1 MAPEIVR
8 PVVVPS
14 WDSTPK
20 GSTGVLA
27 VMERRMSVKGRT
39 MPGKGRMVSVKGRM
53 VSVKGSMVSVKG
65 LKGPVVEVDFFRL

>member
-20 GSTGVLA
+20 GSTGGVGGDGA
-27 VMERRMSVKGRT
+27 ADVCE
-39 MPGKGRMVSVKGRM
+39 
-53 VSVKGSMVSVKG
+53 G
-65 LKGPVVEVDFFRL
+65 LKGPVVEVDFFRLTSSEWEQECNMVQQLLSPST

>member
-14 WDSTPK
+14 WNSTPK

-39 MPGKGRMVSVKGRM
+39 MPGKGRMVSVKG
-53 VSVKGSMVSVKG
+53 